1 MQNDLRY
8 NPVTGGWRLTL
19 RFNVIDNKKPV
30 EMRAYLVKEDK
41 PLSETWSY
49 QLPANE

>member
-1 MQNDLRY
+1 
-8 NPVTGGWRLTL
+8 VTQGWRLTL
-19 RFNVIDNKKPV
+19 RVKVKDPKKTTD
-30 EMRAYLVKEDK
+30 MRAALVNADQ